1 MKFDKSPPWLIELF
15 TQATAALPGEA
26 RKMFGY
32 HSRFLDGNLYSGLFG
47 ATLFV
52 RLGEAD
58 RARLLA
64 VPGAA
69 PFDPMGG
76 RPMKEYV
83 VLPRELLD
91 DDRALRDWLDRAA
104 DYARS
109 LPVKKA
115 SKSRASSRK
124 PKVESRKSKSR

>member
-32 HSRFLDGNLYSGLFG
+32 HSRFLDGNLYSG
-47 ATLFV
+47 
-52 RLGEAD
+52 EAD

-64 VPGAA
+64 VAGAA
-69 PFDPMGG
+69 PFDPVGG